1 MAAPQTR
8 SETPYRVDV
17 AGGWAVASRTGAEPC
32 VACGGRGMVSSRDEE
47 GYQVYRPCDCR
58 SLQLRV
64 DRYNRAGI
72 PGEFAHSTLGTF
84 APRNDDVGEAHRA
97 AGQFLRG
104 FEKGARGLCFW
115 GPVGTG
121 KTHLATALVRDLTLE
136 KGVSSRFCDNLQLLQ
151 NLKLAYE
158 RREGTAELLEPLAA
172 VDVLVID
179 DLGKGLGSKWEIT
192 VLDDVIN
199 RRYNAG
205 ATTVVTTN
213 YPDKDTSA
221 IADGF
226 ETLAHRVDRRI
237 YSRLK
242 AMCDFHHLQGDDYR
256 QTRRSRRARLSRP

>member
-1 MAAPQTR
+1 MAAPVTR
-8 SETPYRVDV
+8 TEPLYRIDV
-17 AGGWAVASRTGAEPC
+17 TDGRAVATRASTAPC
-32 VACGGRGMVSSRDEE
+32 PDCGDRGMVADQDED
-47 GYQVYRPCDCR
+47 GYRVYRPCECR
-58 SLQLRV
+58 KLQLRI
-64 DRYNRAGI
+64 DRFNRAGI

-84 APRNDDVGEAHRA
+84 AVRNEDVGEAHQA
-97 AGQFLRG
+97 AAQFLRG
-104 FEKGARGLCFW
+104 FTPGKRGLLFW

-121 KTHLATALVRDLTLE
+121 KTHLATALARDLTLE
-136 KGVSSRFCDNLQLLQ
+136 SGVSCRFCDNLQLLQ
-151 NLKLAYE
+151 DLKMAYE

-192 VLDDVIN
+192 VLDDVVN

-205 ATTVVTTN
+205 ATTLVTTN

-226 ETLAHRVDRRI
+226 ESLAHRVDRRI

-242 AMCDFHHLQGDDYR
+242 AMCDFHQLQGEDYR
-256 QTRRSRRARLSRP
+256 QSRGSRRARLRP